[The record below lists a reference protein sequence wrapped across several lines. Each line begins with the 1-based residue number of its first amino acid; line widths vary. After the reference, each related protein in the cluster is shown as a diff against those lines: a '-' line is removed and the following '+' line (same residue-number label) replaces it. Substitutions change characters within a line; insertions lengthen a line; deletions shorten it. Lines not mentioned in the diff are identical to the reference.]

1 MLLQWRCS
9 GMLSDLSTD
18 KTGLLWQPSCS
29 SWWKAPTAWANT
41 GLPSPCLLLV
51 IMCVPHWIVN
61 ATQGEL
67 SSGTIPNACSSDFV
81 VYASWTSF
89 STAATHTRAL
99 LPFLPLASRR
109 VELADLDVMR
119 RDVKQIRYHTCSQ
132 ACEVAW
138 SGGGSWPRRPS
149 TDSWKGPQVLM
160 GTGSH
165 GTSITLMFAGKAT
178 LPGTCSPGGS
188 CSVWKIIFLSK
199 WWRS

>member
-18 KTGLLWQPSCS
+18 TTGLLWQPSRS

-41 GLPSPCLLLV
+41 GLPALCLLLV
-51 IMCVPHWIVN
+51 ITCVPHWIVN

-67 SSGTIPNACSSDFV
+67 SSGTIPNPCSSDFV

-99 LPFLPLASRR
+99 LPFLSLASRR

-138 SGGGSWPRRPS
+138 SGGGSWWDLPQTAEKGLRF
-149 TDSWKGPQVLM
+149 SWVLVLM
-160 GTGSH
+160 VLQS
-165 GTSITLMFAGKAT
+165 SW
-178 LPGTCSPGGS
+178 CSLEKQHCQAHAVQDVPAV
-188 CSVWKIIFLSK
+188 CE
-199 WWRS
+199 R